1 VPFPPHTAYNE
12 LVGASTPHGTPRV
25 PSPTPAYYDL
35 YYIADVPDYFQDPD
49 VLAEHF
55 AGTTLVVAPTP
66 ELPSVPGSFS
76 PSPSSEDPLSPYLPT
91 LSPIASVSGTSG
103 DDRLTEDSE
112 DEASSVD
119 VLLATSSPTSP
130 IPVPYTPAQPTLPSI
145 SHPPA
150 RITSLAPLVTHVR
163 SPVVRYSPA
172 PDCFGLDPGTVWGCW
187 ETLPCLL
194 TFSLES
200 TGDESGRS

>member
-12 LVGASTPHGTPRV
+12 LIGASTPHGTPRV
-25 PSPTPAYYDL
+25 PLPTPAYYNL
-35 YYIADVPDYFQDPD
+35 YYIADVPDFFQDPD

-76 PSPSSEDPLSPYLPT
+76 PSPSSKDPLSPYLPT
-91 LSPIASVSGTSG
+91 LSPVASVSGTSG

-130 IPVPYTPAQPTLPSI
+130 IPVPYTPAQPTLTSI

-150 RITSLAPLVTHVR
+150 RITSLAPLVTARHKQEGQRPRHHKAGACAWCEVASR
-163 SPVVRYSPA
+163 Q
-172 PDCFGLDPGTVWGCW
+172 
-187 ETLPCLL
+187 
-194 TFSLES
+194 
-200 TGDESGRS
+200 

>member
-1 VPFPPHTAYNE
+1 VLFPPHTAYNE
-12 LVGASTPHGTPRV
+12 LIGASTPHGTPRV

-49 VLAEHF
+49 ILAKHF
-55 AGTTLVVAPTP
+55 AGTTLVVEPTS

-91 LSPIASVSGTSG
+91 LSPVASVSVTSG

-112 DEASSVD
+112 DKASSVD

-130 IPVPYTPAQPTLPSI
+130 IPVLYTPAQPTLTSI

-150 RITSLAPLVTHVR
+150 QITSLAPLVTAR
-163 SPVVRYSPA
+163 GYKRT
-172 PDCFGLDPGTVWGCW
+172 PDLIV
-187 ETLPCLL
+187 E
-194 TFSLES
+194 
-200 TGDESGRS
+200 